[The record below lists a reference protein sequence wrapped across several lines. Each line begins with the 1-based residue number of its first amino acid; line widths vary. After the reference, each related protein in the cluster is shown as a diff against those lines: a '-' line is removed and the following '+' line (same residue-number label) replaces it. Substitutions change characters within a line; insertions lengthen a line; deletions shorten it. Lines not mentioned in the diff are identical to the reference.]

1 MNPILR
7 IIIIL
12 TNFILAY
19 FLAGEVINDI
29 TINQYII
36 LTIIIVFTAIFS
48 IFTTSIVRIER
59 RLEVEDNQ
67 QKDFDEQ

>member
-19 FLAGEVINDI
+19 FLAREVINDI